1 MKLVISQ
8 PMFFPW
14 VGIFEQIKL
23 SDIFVHYDDVQFPQ
37 GRSFISRV
45 QIKKNNGVGWLT
57 VPIDHTKSGRLIKDV
72 IMLPES
78 SWRNNHLQTLRHSY
92 AKASH
97 FDEMFELVSDIYSFP
112 TNSLSDFNCNSIEKI
127 SSFLELKTKF
137 LRSSELGFKNAST
150 GKLLSI
156 CQHFHA
162 TEYISGLGAINYLD
176 YSIFEK
182 SSIKVKY
189 MNYEKKTYLQLNGEF
204 TPFVSIL
211 DAIANLGK
219 DTCSLICSNAVYWKD
234 FENE

>member
-1 MKLVISQ
+1 MKIVISQ

-23 SDIFVHYDDVQFPQ
+23 SDTFVHYDDVQFPQ

-45 QIKKNNGVGWLT
+45 QIKNNNGVGWLT

-137 LRSSELGFKNAST
+137 FRSSELGFKNASSE
-150 GKLLSI
+150 KLLSI

-219 DTCSLICSNAVYWKD
+219 DACSLICSNAIYWKD
-234 FENE
+234 FVNE